1 MNSLL
6 STATLYNDWVVLLLI
21 VSFVLVSL
29 TFGADIPQ
37 IRKSLRSM
45 FSFKNPDGLLVYAP
59 LSLFGLFLAALHV
72 AVSTG
77 VLIYLYKGSGV
88 SGYSETVIES
98 VLSLSVLMAIFLV
111 AKIILYVI
119 VNGYICRKYYISSQH
134 FRWISFYLMVQS
146 INGTVALVSSLLVL
160 FLNVPV
166 WVAVVLFLFFSI
178 ILEIGTLFKLFTAF
192 FKKKCSILVF
202 FIYLC
207 ALEIAPCILVWFLV
221 K

>member
-77 VLIYLYKGSGV
+77 VLIYLYKGCGL
-88 SGYSETVIES
+88 SGYSETVIG
-98 VLSLSVLMAIFLV
+98 L
-111 AKIILYVI
+111 
-119 VNGYICRKYYISSQH
+119 
-134 FRWISFYLMVQS
+134 
-146 INGTVALVSSLLVL
+146 
-160 FLNVPV
+160 
-166 WVAVVLFLFFSI
+166 
-178 ILEIGTLFKLFTAF
+178 AF
-192 FKKKCSILVF
+192 FDNVSKSFHSFRADIQTFPSIRNFV
-202 FIYLC
+202 
-207 ALEIAPCILVWFLV
+207 
-221 K
+221 